1 MKERKKF
8 YPIFLLMLCASLIA
22 FSFILS
28 KSTVNYIVLFVC
40 LILTLIYVEWKRLVL
55 EINSLFN
62 INNLFETEFE
72 ETKKVLKFLIFS
84 ITCLGLFYTFLSV
97 ELSDN
102 IYSTITNG
110 STVILTAMYISLID
124 TYFEA
129 YINEKVTNKDEDF
142 EKKVKSDSRLIKIIS
157 SFLMLLLLLTILIMN
172 TLNGLLKENNLLDV
186 DKSNIKFNEKNKS
199 IDTNKSYIQLKNGKK
214 YILEESDE

>member
-1 MKERKKF
+1 
-8 YPIFLLMLCASLIA
+8 MLCASLVA

-55 EINSLFN
+55 EINSLVN

-84 ITCLGLFYTFLSV
+84 ITCLGLFYTFLSG

-102 IYSTITNG
+102 IFSTITNG

-129 YINEKVTNKDEDF
+129 YINVKVTNKDEDF
-142 EKKVKSDSRLIKIIS
+142 EKKVKSDSRRIKITSGVLIP
-157 SFLMLLLLLTILIMN
+157 FLLLTILITN